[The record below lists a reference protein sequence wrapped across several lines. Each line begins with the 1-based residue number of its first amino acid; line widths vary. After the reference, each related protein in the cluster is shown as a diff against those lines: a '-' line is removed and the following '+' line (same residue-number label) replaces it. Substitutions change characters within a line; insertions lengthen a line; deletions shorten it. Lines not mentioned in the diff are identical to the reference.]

1 MPAASASFGY
11 VEPHRG
17 LHHERAATMP
27 NLLDEP
33 TPAIENI
40 VAPPIYLTKGQI
52 STSSFSYISF
62 NIPCSDDHAA
72 EVPHRVGKYCVKHAD
87 QVPPFHPS
95 SPLPR
100 YMVLRLPSEQSASR
114 APCYHSE
121 PPTNA
126 LGDMRRALALPYQ
139 PSNRPGNVRGTL
151 FGHAKNPRY
160 HMYGSHTICIY

>member
-72 EVPHRVGKYCVKHAD
+72 EVPHRVGKYCVKHAG
-87 QVPPFHPS
+87 QVPPSHPS

-100 YMVLRLPSEQSASR
+100 VNGLTSTVGAVSLACTMLSFGTTHKRFRRYAPGFSSSLPTPE
-114 APCYHSE
+114 
-121 PPTNA
+121 
-126 LGDMRRALALPYQ
+126 
-139 PSNRPGNVRGTL
+139 
-151 FGHAKNPRY
+151 
-160 HMYGSHTICIY
+160 